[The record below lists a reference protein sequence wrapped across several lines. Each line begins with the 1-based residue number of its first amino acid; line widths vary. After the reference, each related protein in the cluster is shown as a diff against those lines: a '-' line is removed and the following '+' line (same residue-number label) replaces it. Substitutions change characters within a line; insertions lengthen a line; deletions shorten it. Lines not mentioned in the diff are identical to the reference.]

1 MGSGQKK
8 LGPNGL
14 RQLVAVYRRYRFAI
28 LFYSLMITLGVA
40 PLLNALGSGSNL
52 IETFL
57 GVNLLAAV
65 LSEAVDRGMWWF
77 LPLGVVPIL
86 ARLIVVATDA
96 KMFLPFSL
104 SLWSIVCL
112 LAVGT
117 TLRHALGA
125 GRVNAERIFAALS
138 AYILIGVALGVVYWA
153 LEQNT
158 PGSLALS
165 SARPVTLERTLYF
178 SFVTLATLGYGD
190 IVPVSEPAS
199 WLAIIEA
206 MGGQMYLAV
215 LVARLVSL
223 YATTQR
229 REVSDRFDDPP

>member
-1 MGSGQKK
+1 MGPGQEK
-8 LGPNGL
+8 GGRNVL
-14 RQLVAVYRRYRFAI
+14 RHPIAVYRRHRFSI
-28 LFYSLMITLGVA
+28 LFYSLVITLGVA
-40 PLLNALGSGSNL
+40 PLLKTIGTESNV

-57 GVNLLAAV
+57 AVNLLAAV
-65 LSEAVDRGMWWF
+65 LGEALDRGMWW
-77 LPLGVVPIL
+77 LVLLGIVPIL
-86 ARLIVVATDA
+86 SRLIALVTGAHV
-96 KMFLPFSL
+96 FLPISL
-104 SLWSIVCL
+104 LSAAIVCL
-112 LAVGT
+112 LAVGA

-125 GRVNAERIFAALS
+125 GPINAERIYAALS
-138 AYILIGVALGVVYWA
+138 AYVLIGLALGVVYWI
-153 LEQNT
+153 LEQSA
-158 PGSLALS
+158 PGSLAFA

-199 WLAIIEA
+199 WLAILEA

-229 REVSDRFDDPP
+229 REGSDRFDDPS

>member
-1 MGSGQKK
+1 MGLGQEK
-8 LGPNGL
+8 GGRNVL
-14 RQLVAVYRRYRFAI
+14 RQLIAVYRRHRFSI
-28 LFYSLMITLGVA
+28 LFYSLMLTLGGA
-40 PLLNALGSGSNL
+40 PLLKTIGSESNL

-86 ARLIVVATDA
+86 ARLIVLATGA
-96 KMFLPFSL
+96 EAFLPFSL

-125 GRVNAERIFAALS
+125 GPVNAERLYAALS
-138 AYILIGVALGVVYWA
+138 AYVLIGVALGVVYWI
-153 LEQNT
+153 LEQSA

-165 SARPVTLERTLYF
+165 SARPVTLERALYF

-190 IVPVSEPAS
+190 IVPISEPAS
-199 WLAIIEA
+199 WLAILEA

-223 YATTQR
+223 YAKTQP
-229 REVSDRFDDPP
+229 REASDRFDNPA

>member
-1 MGSGQKK
+1 
-8 LGPNGL
+8 
-14 RQLVAVYRRYRFAI
+14 
-28 LFYSLMITLGVA
+28 
-40 PLLNALGSGSNL
+40 
-52 IETFL
+52 
-57 GVNLLAAV
+57 LLAAL
-65 LSEAVDRGMWWF
+65 LSEAVDRGVWWF
-77 LPLGVVPIL
+77 LLLGIVPIL
-86 ARLIVVATDA
+86 ARVITLVAGA
-96 KMFLPFSL
+96 EAFLPFSL
-104 SLWSIVCL
+104 SLWSIICL

-117 TLRHALGA
+117 TLRHALRA
-125 GRVNAERIFAALS
+125 GPINAERIYAALS
-138 AYILIGVALGVVYWA
+138 AYVLIGLALGVVYWA
-153 LEQNT
+153 LEQSA

-199 WLAIIEA
+199 WLAILEA

-229 REVSDRFDDPP
+229 REASDRFEDPF